1 MDHPLLKQLLTVRE
15 SRLHE
20 LVNLNLQAIE
30 QVLMCEPTQT
40 IIVIDNKGER
50 KCNTVV
56 WSMVANALTDGG
68 LKATLQVGYLST
80 ILEVKIPDFDLP
92 RSSDELPL
100 LKRILTFRETRFNE
114 LTQQIMNAIA
124 SEVRYDLSQETIVID
139 VCATTQVTDPQTWIR
154 VCQHLN
160 NGGLQTTFHKGR
172 YSTITVVLPPFDGKT
187 TVPENSSSEKTQ

>member
-1 MDHPLLKQLLTVRE
+1 MDQPLLKQLLTVRE

-68 LKATLQVGYLST
+68 LKATLPFYHL
-80 ILEVKIPDFDLP
+80 
-92 RSSDELPL
+92 RSQDS
-100 LKRILTFRETRFNE
+100 RF
-114 LTQQIMNAIA
+114 
-124 SEVRYDLSQETIVID
+124 
-139 VCATTQVTDPQTWIR
+139 
-154 VCQHLN
+154 
-160 NGGLQTTFHKGR
+160 
-172 YSTITVVLPPFDGKT
+172 
-187 TVPENSSSEKTQ
+187 